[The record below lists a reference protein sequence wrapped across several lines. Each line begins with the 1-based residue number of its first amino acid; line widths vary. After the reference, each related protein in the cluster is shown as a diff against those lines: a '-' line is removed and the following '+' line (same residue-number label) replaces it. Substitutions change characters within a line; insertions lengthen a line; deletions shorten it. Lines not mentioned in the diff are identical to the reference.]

1 MNENTLSRATLAAF
15 FITILLGGFNAIG
28 VHFIVMEL
36 PPFWGATIRFGPAA
50 AILLLASLIFR
61 LPLPR
66 GRSLI
71 GAILFGILN
80 FGGSYAFLYWG
91 LLRVQA
97 GMTQVLLA
105 SVPLLTF
112 LFAIAHRQEAF
123 RWRTLAGALLAVGGI
138 ALVFLEHIRANVPF
152 AYILSV
158 ILGAACFAEANVVI
172 KNFPMGH
179 PISTNVVGMASG
191 ALILFVISLI
201 FRETPAIPLHSATW
215 ISLTYLIL
223 LGSCAVFILSLFVL
237 KRWTAFAVSYTFV
250 LMPFVTIVASA
261 WLTGEKLSPALLVG
275 AGLVIAGVYVGVL
288 GANGGIRQ
296 LSRSPLPQAE
306 D

>member
-1 MNENTLSRATLAAF
+1 MNENTLSRATLVAF

-28 VHFIVMEL
+28 VHFILMEL
-36 PPFWGATIRFGPAA
+36 PPFLGAAIRFGPAA
-50 AILLLASLIFR
+50 VILLLASLIFR

-71 GAILFGILN
+71 GAILFGMLN

-138 ALVFLEHIRANVPF
+138 ALVFLEHLRANVPLV
-152 AYILSV
+152 YILAI

-172 KNFPMGH
+172 KDFPMGH

-201 FRETPAIPLHSATW
+201 FREIPVVPLHATTW
-215 ISLTYLIL
+215 ISLAYLIL
-223 LGSCAVFILSLFVL
+223 FGSCAVFILSLFVL

-250 LMPFVTIVASA
+250 LMPFITILASA
-261 WLTGEKLSPALLVG
+261 WLTGEKLSPALFAG
-275 AGLVIAGVYVGVL
+275 AALVIAGVYVGVL
-288 GANGGIRQ
+288 GANGGIRR
-296 LSRSPLPQAE
+296 LSNSPLPQAE